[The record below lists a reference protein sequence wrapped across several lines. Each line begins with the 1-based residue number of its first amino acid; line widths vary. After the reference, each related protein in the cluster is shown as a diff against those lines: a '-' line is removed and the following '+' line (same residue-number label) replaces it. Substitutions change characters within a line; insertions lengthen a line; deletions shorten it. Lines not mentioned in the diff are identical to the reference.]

1 MAPECG
7 KIKKAEKAK
16 ALANVAL
23 MVQNVTDVTETSQRR
38 SNEAGLTR
46 RISNGRRG
54 MRVGTGMEFASAL
67 SKRMTVA

>member
-16 ALANVAL
+16 ALASVDL
-23 MVQNVTDVTETSQRR
+23 MVQSVTEASQRR

-46 RISNGRRG
+46 RVSNGRRG